1 MHSVRLPLWVH
12 PLLFGRRIVAR
23 DAPATPHTLPS
34 ELKLFALTYA
44 AGFAFTTLWLA

>member
-23 DAPATPHTLPS
+23 TMPAPRAALSS
-34 ELKLFALTYA
+34 ELKLFVMTYA